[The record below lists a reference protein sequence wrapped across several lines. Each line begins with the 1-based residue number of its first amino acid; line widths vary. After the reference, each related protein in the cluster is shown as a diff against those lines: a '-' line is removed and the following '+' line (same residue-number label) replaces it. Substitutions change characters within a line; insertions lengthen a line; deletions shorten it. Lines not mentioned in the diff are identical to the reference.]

1 MPRIHLRLRGKVQ
14 GVFFRT
20 SATEQARNLGLTGW
34 VRNRFDG
41 SIEVVAEGSPESL
54 TIMRSW
60 CAHGPPGANVRN
72 VEEMKVS
79 ASGEFVEFRI
89 RSDA

>member
-1 MPRIHLRLRGKVQ
+1 MHLRLRGKVQ

-41 SIEVVAEGSPESL
+41 SIEVVAEGSPENIA
-54 TIMRSW
+54 TFRSW
-60 CAHGPPGANVRN
+60 CTHGPPGANVREL
-72 VEEMKVS
+72 EETK
-79 ASGEFVEFRI
+79 ASPTGEFVEFRV

>member
-1 MPRIHLRLRGKVQ
+1 MPRMHLRVRGRVQ

-20 SATEQARNLGLTGW
+20 TATEQARNLGLTGW

-41 SIEVVAEGSPESL
+41 SIELVAEGSPEA
-54 TIMRSW
+54 IAAMRSW
-60 CAHGPPGANVRN
+60 CAHGPPGATVRN
-72 VEEMKVS
+72 VEEQKVV
-79 ASGEFVEFRI
+79 ATGEFVEFRV